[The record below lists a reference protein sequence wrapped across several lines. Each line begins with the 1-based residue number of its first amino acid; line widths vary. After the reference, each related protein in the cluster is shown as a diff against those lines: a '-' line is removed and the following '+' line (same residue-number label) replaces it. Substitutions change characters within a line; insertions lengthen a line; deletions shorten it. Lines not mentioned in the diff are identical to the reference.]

1 MGAVGGHV
9 EPGEIRNPRAA
20 CLREIQE
27 ETGIEENQIK
37 QFRLQYILIRLN
49 QQELR
54 QQFFYAG
61 LTDAVPSITT
71 EEGDL
76 FWIPRNKVFVREI
89 PFVYKEM
96 LKHYWKH
103 GPSPYLWLGTA
114 RRKADKTAYMEWTPL
129 QDPLYT

>member
-54 QQFFYAG
+54 QQFLCRVNRCRTQHNNRRRGFI
-61 LTDAVPSITT
+61 LD
-71 EEGDL
+71 
-76 FWIPRNKVFVREI
+76 
-89 PFVYKEM
+89 
-96 LKHYWKH
+96 
-103 GPSPYLWLGTA
+103 TA
-114 RRKADKTAYMEWTPL
+114 
-129 QDPLYT
+129 